1 MDLQKF
7 IETQEL
13 STFPIG
19 LGGCRNMNN
28 FFDSCDY
35 DLMVFDENHLMMKLF
50 HLYYLTHRPFDYK
63 YQKTSS
69 I

>member
-28 FFDSCDY
+28 FFY
-35 DLMVFDENHLMMKLF
+35 IHILNDLKFCIKQSTDKNLQIHAKSKHFL
-50 HLYYLTHRPFDYK
+50 
-63 YQKTSS
+63 
-69 I
+69 

>member
-1 MDLQKF
+1 MDLQF

-35 DLMVFDENHLMMKLF
+35 DLMVFDEKF
-50 HLYYLTHRPFDYK
+50 F
-63 YQKTSS
+63 
-69 I
+69 